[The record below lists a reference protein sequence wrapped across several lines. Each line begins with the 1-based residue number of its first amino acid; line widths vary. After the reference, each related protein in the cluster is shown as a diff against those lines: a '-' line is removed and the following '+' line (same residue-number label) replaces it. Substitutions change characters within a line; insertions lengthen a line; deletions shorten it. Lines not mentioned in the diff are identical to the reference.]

1 MFPCPYCN
9 AHTPQVLET
18 RFPSKKVV
26 KRRRYECQTCKG
38 RFTTYERL
46 SVDQAMAAESM
57 PIQALELGMR
67 AYNSLKRQGIDTVD
81 VLQRFSADELLSL
94 RGFGSE
100 SLLEVRVSMA
110 SHGLALRKDRHVNRR
125 RPGSA

>member
-1 MFPCPYCN
+1 MFPCPHCN
-9 AHTPQVLET
+9 AHTPQVLES

-26 KRRRYECQTCKG
+26 KRRRYQCQTCKG

-46 SVDQAMAAESM
+46 SVDQAMSAESM

-67 AYNSLKRQGIDTVD
+67 AYNSLRRRGIDTVD
-81 VLQRFSADELLSL
+81 VLQKFSADELLSF
-94 RGFGSE
+94 RNFGPE
-100 SLLEVRVSMA
+100 SLLDVQVSMA
-110 SHGLALRKDRHVNRR
+110 LHGLALRKDRPASRR